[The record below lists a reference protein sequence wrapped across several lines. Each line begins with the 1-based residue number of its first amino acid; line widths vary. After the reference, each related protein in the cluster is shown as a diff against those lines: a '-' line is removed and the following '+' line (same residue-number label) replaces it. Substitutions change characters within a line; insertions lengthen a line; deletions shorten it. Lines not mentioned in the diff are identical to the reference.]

1 MGIEEQELELRYP
14 NTPGYKEEDTSRAA
28 AEAMEP
34 NALTIR
40 LKIVESLTW
49 VGEQTADEVAERLG
63 LSVLSVRPRFSELL
77 ARGSIADTGM
87 RRANISGKSA
97 KVWRVTKK

>member
-14 NTPGYKEEDTSRAA
+14 NTPGYKEEDTSKAA

-40 LKIVESLTW
+40 LKITESLGW
-49 VGEQTADEVAERLG
+49 VGDQTADEVAGRLG
-63 LSVLSVRPRFSELL
+63 LSVLAVRPRFSELL
-77 ARGSIADTGM
+77 ARGSIRDTGI

-97 KVWRVTKK
+97 KVWRIN